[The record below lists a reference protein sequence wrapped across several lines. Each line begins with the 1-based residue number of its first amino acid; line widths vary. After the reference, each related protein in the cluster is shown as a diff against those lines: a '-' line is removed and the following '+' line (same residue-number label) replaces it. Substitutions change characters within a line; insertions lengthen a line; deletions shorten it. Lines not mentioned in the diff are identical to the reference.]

1 MPLINHSLVS
11 GKTYLPFIIVFKL
24 TTILFVNNK
33 NLIYEEENMNIENK
47 INHSLLLAVSLPLLI
62 LGGCAA
68 NESVKLSSETDFSTE
83 QESSILNEGSIETDE
98 LISATPVEESI
109 DILEPVEAVDDASIE
124 ILLTEDVKVKEPT
137 PKPQKLIIGFAFDE
151 ANIDAMYGEVLWQH
165 AQYLKENENLIL
177 NISGH
182 TDRSGARVYNEMLS
196 KKRAEKVANILMEF
210 GVSKSQIKISAN
222 ASDQP
227 LVGAIHN
234 RQHRRVEL
242 DFQDPQI
249 VSN

>member
-1 MPLINHSLVS
+1 
-11 GKTYLPFIIVFKL
+11 
-24 TTILFVNNK
+24 
-33 NLIYEEENMNIENK
+33 MNAENK
-47 INHSLLLAVSLPLLI
+47 ITYSLVLAVSLPLLM

-68 NESVKLSSETDFSTE
+68 NESVKLSSETNFSTE
-83 QESSILNEGSIETDE
+83 QESSVSNKNSIEADE
-98 LISATPVEESI
+98 LISVMPIEKYIDVADPVNEVDDVSIESAV
-109 DILEPVEAVDDASIE
+109 VEAVKI
-124 ILLTEDVKVKEPT
+124 KEST
-137 PKPQKLIIGFAFDE
+137 PKPQKLIIGFAFDKASINAE
-151 ANIDAMYGEVLWQH
+151 YGEVLWQH
-165 AQYLKENENLIL
+165 AQYLKENEDLIL

-196 KKRAEKVANILMEF
+196 QKRAEKVANILMEF
-210 GVSKSQIKISAN
+210 GVLESQIKVTGN

-227 LVGAIHN
+227 LIGAINN

>member
-1 MPLINHSLVS
+1 
-11 GKTYLPFIIVFKL
+11 
-24 TTILFVNNK
+24 
-33 NLIYEEENMNIENK
+33 MNIENK

-83 QESSILNEGSIETDE
+83 QESSILNEQPTEIDE
-98 LISATPVEESI
+98 LISVTPIEESI
-109 DILEPVEAVDDASIE
+109 NVVEPPEVADDVSIE
-124 ILLTEDVKVKEPT
+124 IMLVDNVKIKEPT
-137 PKPQKLIIGFAFDE
+137 PKPQKLIIGFSFDE
-151 ANIDAMYGEVLWQH
+151 ANIDATYGEVLWQH

-196 KKRAEKVANILMEF
+196 QKRAEKVAKILMDF
-210 GVSKSQIKISAN
+210 GVLESQIKVTAN

-227 LVGAIHN
+227 LMGAIHN

>member
-1 MPLINHSLVS
+1 
-11 GKTYLPFIIVFKL
+11 
-24 TTILFVNNK
+24 
-33 NLIYEEENMNIENK
+33 MNIENK

-83 QESSILNEGSIETDE
+83 QESSILNEQPTEIDE
-98 LISATPVEESI
+98 LISVTPIEESI
-109 DILEPVEAVDDASIE
+109 NVVEPPEVADDVSIE
-124 ILLTEDVKVKEPT
+124 IMLVDNVKIKEPT
-137 PKPQKLIIGFAFDE
+137 PKPQKLIIGFSFDE
-151 ANIDAMYGEVLWQH
+151 ANIDATYGEVLWQH

-196 KKRAEKVANILMEF
+196 QKRAEKVAKILMDF
-210 GVSKSQIKISAN
+210 GALESQIKVTAN

-227 LVGAIHN
+227 LMGAIHN

>member
-1 MPLINHSLVS
+1 
-11 GKTYLPFIIVFKL
+11 
-24 TTILFVNNK
+24 
-33 NLIYEEENMNIENK
+33 MNIENK

-83 QESSILNEGSIETDE
+83 QESSILNEQPTEIDE
-98 LISATPVEESI
+98 LISVTPIEESI
-109 DILEPVEAVDDASIE
+109 NVVEPPEVADDASIE
-124 ILLTEDVKVKEPT
+124 IMLVDNVKIKEPT
-137 PKPQKLIIGFAFDE
+137 PKPQKLIIGFSFDE
-151 ANIDAMYGEVLWQH
+151 ANIDATYGEVLWQH

-196 KKRAEKVANILMEF
+196 QKRAEQVAKILMDF
-210 GVSKSQIKISAN
+210 GALESQIKVTAN

-227 LVGAIHN
+227 LMGAIHN